1 MNFYRFAAGAA
12 VAALATGCGAEA
24 QSADDMAGGQLA
36 MATAD
41 GMTHRPADA
50 GPIQVYKSPT

>member
-1 MNFYRFAAGAA
+1 MNFYRFAAVAA
-12 VAALATGCGAEA
+12 VAALAAGCGADA
-24 QSADDMAGGQLA
+24 QSADDLPDGQLA